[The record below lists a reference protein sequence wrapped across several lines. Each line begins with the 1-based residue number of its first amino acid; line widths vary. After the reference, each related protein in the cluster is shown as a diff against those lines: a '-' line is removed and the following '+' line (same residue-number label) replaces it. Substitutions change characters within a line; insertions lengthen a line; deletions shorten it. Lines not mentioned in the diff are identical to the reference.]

1 MDIKKLNEELEKILE
16 EDELIATAKYK
27 GERNVPDNQAKYD
40 YEVTVGNDKIT
51 VHVMNKPKTV
61 ADWAIIFITAFPD
74 KLGNYISSRL
84 SDANIKVDNDLA
96 RLF

>member
-1 MDIKKLNEELEKILE
+1 
-16 EDELIATAKYK
+16 
-27 GERNVPDNQAKYD
+27 
-40 YEVTVGNDKIT
+40 
-51 VHVMNKPKTV
+51 MNKPKTV